1 MSQNEQAGTTQL
13 SEEAA
18 EELIHRIGKLTR
30 MLRDNMRELGLDKEI
45 EKAAEAIPDA
55 RDRLHY
61 VATMT
66 EQAADRALNAIDR
79 AQPLQDELASRAEAL
94 DKRWE
99 AWFEAPKEL
108 DEAKDLVKETRT
120 YLSDVPEITGATN
133 KELLDIMMAQD
144 FQDLTGQVIKK
155 MMDVIR
161 EIEHQLV
168 QVLIDNVAGG
178 EVRESM
184 QRKAQDQWKNDT
196 ARRKEELLNGPQ
208 IRENA
213 PDIVTGQD
221 QVDDL
226 LDELGF

>member
-1 MSQNEQAGTTQL
+1 MSQNEESGTNQL
-13 SEEAA
+13 PDEAA

-66 EQAADRALNAIDR
+66 EQAADKALNAIDR
-79 AQPLQDELASRAEAL
+79 AQPLQDDLADRATAL
-94 DKRWE
+94 DKRWD
-99 AWFEAPKEL
+99 AWFEAPQEL
-108 DEAKDLVKETRT
+108 DEAKDLVKETRA
-120 YLSDVPEITGATN
+120 YLHNVPEVTAATN
-133 KELLDIMMAQD
+133 KELMDIMMAQD

-168 QVLIDNVAGG
+168 QVLIDSVPGA
-178 EVRESM
+178 EARETM
-184 QRKAQDQWKNDT
+184 QRKAQDQWENDT

-208 IRENA
+208 INESA

>member
-1 MSQNEQAGTTQL
+1 MSQNEQSGSTQL

-18 EELIHRIGKLTR
+18 EDLIHRVGKLTR
-30 MLRDNMRELGLDKEI
+30 MLRENMRELGLDKEI
-45 EKAAEAIPDA
+45 ERAAEAIPDA

-66 EQAADRALNAIDR
+66 EQAADRSLNAIDR
-79 AQPLQDELASRAEAL
+79 AQPLQDQLSDQAEAL
-94 DKRWE
+94 DKRWAE
-99 AWFEAPKEL
+99 WFEAPKEL
-108 DEAKDLVKETRT
+108 DEAKALVKDTRG
-120 YLSDVPEITGATN
+120 YLGSVPDMAAATN
-133 KELLDIMMAQD
+133 KELMEIMMAQD

-168 QVLIDNVAGG
+168 QVLIDNVPEAQA
-178 EVRESM
+178 RETM
-184 QRKAQDQWKNDT
+184 QRKAEDQWKNEN
-196 ARRKEELLNGPQ
+196 ARRNEELLNGPQ
-208 IRENA
+208 VKDNA

>member
-1 MSQNEQAGTTQL
+1 MSQNEQPGSAQL
-13 SEEAA
+13 SEDAA
-18 EELIHRIGKLTR
+18 EDLIHRIGKLTR
-30 MLRDNMRELGLDKEI
+30 MLRENMRELGLDKEI

-66 EQAADRALNAIDR
+66 EQAADRSLNAIDR
-79 AQPLQDELASRAEAL
+79 AQPLQDQLSDRASAL
-94 DKRWE
+94 DKRWAE
-99 AWFEAPKEL
+99 WFEAPKEL
-108 DEAKDLVKETRT
+108 DEAKALVIETRT
-120 YLSDVPEITGATN
+120 YLSDVPDMASATN
-133 KELLDIMMAQD
+133 KELMEIMMAQD

-155 MMDVIR
+155 MMDVIQ

-168 QVLIDNVAGG
+168 QVLIENAPGAHA
-178 EVRESM
+178 RETM
-184 QRKAQDQWKNDT
+184 QRKAEDQWKSDN
-196 ARRKEELLNGPQ
+196 ARRNEELLNGPQ
-208 IRENA
+208 VRDNA